1 MYYLAVQGISFT
13 RVPID
18 PVVVE
23 SSNQLVVEHK
33 QIFRDW
39 TKDDLASKL
48 DEYVNMEPPHIVQYH
63 RLVESRDMDLSDED
77 RIRIH
82 VYEIEV
88 LNNGRSLASLDPIAR
103 WMALLIDVRIGCMLR
118 PNQHLLFRILKAG
131 GFSSMFDLGIDNA
144 SPSFDVDNLIQLLV
158 RDKSVVMTALN

>member
-77 RIRIH
+77 RIRSA
-82 VYEIEV
+82 VTK
-88 LNNGRSLASLDPIAR
+88 NNRKRTTCAR
-103 WMALLIDVRIGCMLR
+103 IKV
-118 PNQHLLFRILKAG
+118 
-131 GFSSMFDLGIDNA
+131 
-144 SPSFDVDNLIQLLV
+144 NL
-158 RDKSVVMTALN
+158 